1 MDTSLAEEILSLVE
15 NGDLPVGLLIQANI
29 LK

>member
-1 MDTSLAEEILSLVE
+1 MDTGWAEEILSLLKS
-15 NGDLPVGLLIQANI
+15 GDLPVGLLIQANI